1 MHRRFTILLV
11 AGLVGAALAQGPNFG
26 EAPRHG
32 MTARM
37 EVQQADLRQQA
48 EAQQRAEAPSER
60 HGPSHLGAHMR
71 GALHDALGLPEA
83 EIHERKEAGASI
95 ASIAA
100 DEGIELDVLEK
111 AFLAARAAAIA
122 ELLEQATIGEV
133 QAERMQ
139 ARGPE
144 VFASVV
150 EREGPGGGLHDTGV
164 TRAAHRTDE
173 PRGPQAAEQ
182 VRSDEATQQR
192 RGPHWEQAD

>member
-1 MHRRFTILLV
+1 MHRFFTIFFV
-11 AGLVGAALAQGPNFG
+11 TGLVGAALAQGPNFG

-37 EVQQADLRQQA
+37 EAQQAEQRQQA
-48 EAQQRAEAPSER
+48 EAQQQGR

-83 EIHERKEAGASI
+83 EIHARKEAGASI

-100 DEGIELDVLEK
+100 DEGIELDVLEG

-122 ELLEQATIGEV
+122 ELLEQAMIGEV

-139 ARGPE
+139 ARGSE

-150 EREGPGGGLHDTGV
+150 EREGPGGGLHDTGE
-164 TRAAHRTDE
+164 TRAAQRTDE
-173 PRGPQAAEQ
+173 PRGPQAAVQ
-182 VRSDEATQQR
+182 ARRDEATPQR

>member
-37 EVQQADLRQQA
+37 EAQQAELRQQS
-48 EAQQRAEAPSER
+48 EAQQQGR

-95 ASIAA
+95 AAA
-100 DEGIELDVLEK
+100 EGIELDVLEE

-122 ELLEQATIGEV
+122 ELLERAMIGEV

-139 ARGPE
+139 ARGAE

-150 EREGPGGGLHDTGV
+150 EREGPGGGLHDTGE
-164 TRAAHRTDE
+164 TRAAQRTDE
-173 PRGPQAAEQ
+173 PRGPQVAVQA
-182 VRSDEATQQR
+182 RRDEATPQR